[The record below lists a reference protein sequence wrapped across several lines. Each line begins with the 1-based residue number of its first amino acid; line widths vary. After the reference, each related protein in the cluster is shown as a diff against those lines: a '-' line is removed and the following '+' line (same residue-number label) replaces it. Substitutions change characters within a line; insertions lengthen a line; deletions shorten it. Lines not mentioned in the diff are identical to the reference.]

1 MRTSVFVSG
10 LASLLFACGG
20 TDPAAG
26 DDDGGGDESLT
37 EKDPAF
43 TIESNELTVMPGEE
57 FTKCF
62 YFTTPNTDKVVVHKW
77 ESVMTPGSHHM
88 IMFRSISGN
97 QPADGTIDDCNGDV
111 AIPIYGTQVPH
122 EEILFPDDD
131 GNGQPLAQEL
141 FQTKGYF
148 QMHYFNSG
156 EEPVQAKVTVS
167 AYALIPELAE
177 HVSSY
182 TKTDLVA
189 TYNNDIAIPPH
200 AMDLNVK
207 ATCPAPADAQIWQV
221 STHSHKQSMTTK
233 ISDGNE
239 MVFESSDWEHPG
251 DRRWSAPDFHTFKS
265 GQMTWECT
273 YTNLG
278 DNQDRTVRAGSSAKT
293 DEMCM
298 MTGYYFPASGPRGCF
313 MNNGSCTCL

>member
-1 MRTSVFVSG
+1 MRSSFVFVS
-10 LASLLFACGG
+10 ASLLAACGG
-20 TDPAAG
+20 TDPAGG
-26 DDDGGGDESLT
+26 DDQPDPSIVET
-37 EKDPAF
+37 DPAF
-43 TIESNELTVMPGEE
+43 TIESSDITVMPGEE

-77 ESVMTPGSHHM
+77 VSDMSEGSHHM

-111 AIPIYGTQVPH
+111 AIPIYGTQIPH
-122 EEILFPDDD
+122 EEVQFPDDD
-131 GNGQPLAQEL
+131 GHGQPLAQEL

-148 QMHYFNSG
+148 QMHYFNST
-156 EEPVQAKVTVS
+156 EAPLVAKVSVS

-177 HVSSY
+177 HVGNY

-200 AMDLNVK
+200 AMDLTVT
-207 ATCPAPADAQIWQV
+207 ATCPAIDGQIWQM
-221 STHSHKQSMTTK
+221 STHSHKQSMRTRV
-233 ISDGNE
+233 SDGGT
-239 MVFESSDWEHPG
+239 MVFESTDWEHPG
-251 DRRWSAPDFHTFKS
+251 DRRWSAPDFHTFAS